1 MKTAV
6 LPYPILGDVMKRCP
20 KCKKILFKKKDG
32 RLVCPNGCDEHSE
45 RVAFNTVIDPNL
57 ERREG
62 KDTFDPWAFAR

>member
-1 MKTAV
+1 M
-6 LPYPILGDVMKRCP
+6 
-20 KCKKILFKKKDG
+20 
-32 RLVCPNGCDEHSE
+32 VCPNGCDEHSE